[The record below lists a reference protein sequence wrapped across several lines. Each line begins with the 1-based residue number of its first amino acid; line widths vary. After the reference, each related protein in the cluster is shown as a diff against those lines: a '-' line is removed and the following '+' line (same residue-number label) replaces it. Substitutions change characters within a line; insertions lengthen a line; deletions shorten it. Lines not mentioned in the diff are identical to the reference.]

1 MRDPIRR
8 LEARSYPAFFM
19 KESPYLLFSHLK
31 KKVRKEKRLDK
42 NTILLAVSYIMSLEH
57 ILYNLAIQ
65 GLNYVNATGI
75 SKMIKVRKI
84 H

>member
-1 MRDPIRR
+1 M
-8 LEARSYPAFFM
+8 
-19 KESPYLLFSHLK
+19 LLPSFQPSE

-42 NTILLAVSYIMSLEH
+42 NTILLAVSYIMSLER

-75 SKMIKVRKI
+75 PRMIKVRKI